1 METKS
6 DTSHC
11 EVKALEVKDLNK
23 SFRSDFYK
31 RPVQVLKNVNFTVNT
46 GRFVGFIGPNGAGKT
61 TTIKCL
67 LEFIFPDKGEIKF
80 LGEKNIIDAKRKI
93 GFVPERPYFQEFLTG
108 VEFLELHWKL
118 CQMPSTQFKVRCA
131 DILEQVKLAHAKDKK
146 LRDYS
151 KGMLQ
156 RIGIA
161 QSLLCEPQFLILD
174 EPMSGL
180 DPDGRILI
188 KDILKAL
195 KLKKLTVLMSS
206 HLLEDVEELC
216 EDLIIIHKGE
226 ILYSDGVQKFRS
238 SYATLEEAYRVFK
251 GQIGVNYNV

>member
-1 METKS
+1 MP
-6 DTSHC
+6 
-11 EVKALEVKDLNK
+11 ALKVSKITK
-23 SFRSDFYK
+23 SFRADFYK
-31 RPVQVLKNVNFTVNT
+31 KPVQVLKEMSFEIQT

-67 LEFIFPDKGEIKF
+67 LEYIFCDSGSIQF
-80 LGEKNIIDAKRKI
+80 FDNKNILESKKRI
-93 GFVPERPYFQEFLTG
+93 GFLPERPYFQEFLSG
-108 VEFLELHWKL
+108 LEFLKLHWSL
-118 CQMPSTQFKVRCA
+118 AGLNNENFQPRALEV
-131 DILEQVKLAHAKDKK
+131 LEQVKLSHAKDKK

-161 QSLLCEPQFLILD
+161 QALLAKPDFLILD

-188 KDILKAL
+188 KDILKSL
-195 KLKKLTVLMSS
+195 KAQKITMLMSS

-216 EDLIIIHKGE
+216 DDLIIVHKGE
-226 ILYSDGVQKFRS
+226 TLYSDSIVKFKENFS
-238 SYATLEEAYRVFK
+238 TLESAYRSFK
-251 GQIGVNYNV
+251 GQLEVDYNV